1 MFRYPKRKL
10 RKLISRGE
18 YEQAVELGDSLE
30 SELGRDPDFLFIMG
44 SLFYIVEDDRRCI
57 SYLERSLKVLPG
69 DTEALQLRTNAH
81 LRLGERAEARKC
93 CDLLLEADPGNQEAA
108 RIRDQ
113 L

>member
-30 SELGRDPDFLFIMG
+30 PELGRDPDFLFIMG
-44 SLFYIVEDDRRCI
+44 SLFYIVEDYRRSV
-57 SYLERSLKVLPG
+57 SYLERSLKALPG
-69 DTEALQLRTNAH
+69 DTEALQLKTNAH
-81 LRLGERAEARKC
+81 LRLGERAEAREC
-93 CDLLLEADPGNQEAA
+93 CDLILEADPENQEAA